1 MKKIFVVLVS
11 IVLLQA
17 CNPSNNN
24 PGESGTV
31 NDGFDGAGDANGGIS
46 DTVNT
51 ASPAIDTALKGD
63 QRVDTEQ
70 RDSLQ

>member
-1 MKKIFVVLVS
+1 MKKILMVLVS
-11 IVLLQA
+11 IALLQA

-31 NDGFDGAGDANGGIS
+31 NDGFDGAGDVNGGLP
-46 DTVNT
+46 DTANT
-51 ASPAIDTALKGD
+51 ASPSIDTALKGD

-70 RDSLQ
+70 RDSIQ

>member
-1 MKKIFVVLVS
+1 MKKILTVLVS
-11 IVLLQA
+11 IALLGA

-31 NDGFDGAGDANGGIS
+31 NDGFDGAGDANGGIP
-46 DTVNT
+46 DTTKT
-51 ASPAIDTALKGD
+51 ASPSIDTAAKGD

-70 RDSLQ
+70 RDSLR

>member
-1 MKKIFVVLVS
+1 MVLASVA
-11 IVLLQA
+11 LLQA

-31 NDGFDGAGDANGGIS
+31 NDGFDGAGDANGGIP
-46 DTVNT
+46 DTMTT
-51 ASPAIDTALKGD
+51 ASPSIDTASKGY
-63 QRVDTEQ
+63 QRVHTEQ

>member
-1 MKKIFVVLVS
+1 MKKIFAVLMS
-11 IVLLQA
+11 IALLQA

-31 NDGFDGAGDANGGIS
+31 NDGFDGAGDANGGLP
-46 DTVNT
+46 DTLNT
-51 ASPAIDTALKGD
+51 TSPAIDTAIKGD

-70 RDSLQ
+70 RDSLN